1 MDEFPTR
8 SVLTHGAMTDA
19 ECIANVR
26 ARLAQAEATTG
37 RLRQAG
43 AQEKYLESY
52 FLVEA
57 LESQLESLSRPAPRA
72 ARAN

>member
-1 MDEFPTR
+1 MTDLPAR
-8 SVLTHGAMTDA
+8 DADSRGPMTDA

-26 ARLAQAEATTG
+26 ARLAQAEVTTA

-57 LESQLESLSRPAPRA
+57 LEGQLETLSRTRRLGRTA
-72 ARAN
+72 